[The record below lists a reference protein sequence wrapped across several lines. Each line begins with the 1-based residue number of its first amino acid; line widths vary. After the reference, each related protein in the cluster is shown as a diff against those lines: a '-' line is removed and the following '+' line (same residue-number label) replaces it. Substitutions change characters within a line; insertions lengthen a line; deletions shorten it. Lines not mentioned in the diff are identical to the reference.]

1 MIEYIK
7 LYHKISKEP
16 IEESDLKEF
25 EKLKEN
31 FDNFNFDIDEDF
43 EFEVPQELEEN
54 AMYSS
59 DAKLKIEE
67 INLYKKNLDS
77 DMKLFV
83 ELKEMF
89 YNGDIITFNFLKEFE
104 NKNNIKCKKK
114 YKKISL
120 FKFN

>member
-7 LYHKISKEP
+7 LYHKVSKEP
-16 IEESDLKEF
+16 LDESDLHEF
-25 EKLKEN
+25 EKLKGN
-31 FDNFNFDIDEDF
+31 FDNYNFDIDGDF

-59 DAKLKIEE
+59 DAKLKIIE
-67 INLYKKNLDS
+67 INQYKKNLDN

-89 YNGDIITFNFLKEFE
+89 YNGDIITINYLKDFE
-104 NKNNIKCKKK
+104 TKNKIKCKKIRRK
-114 YKKISL
+114 
-120 FKFN
+120 